1 MQWTYVTQ
9 LDVHTCMARLTN
21 PNIGLVDELNFFRLE
36 VTKLSDSQ
44 LYMIYKGRRFTKDRR
59 TAYYVSVVPDGV
71 SPGTR
76 ITMEFKR
83 ELFNIPL
90 PATPVTEQD
99 EFLKLAINASRLA

>member
-36 VTKLSDSQ
+36 VTKLSDGQ

-59 TAYYVSVVPDGV
+59 TAYSVSVVPDGV
-71 SPGTR
+71 SPGAK
-76 ITMEFKR
+76 ITVEFKR
-83 ELFNIPL
+83 ELFNIPY
-90 PATPVTEQD
+90 PMTPLTELD
-99 EFLKLAINASRLA
+99 EFLKLTLNASRIS